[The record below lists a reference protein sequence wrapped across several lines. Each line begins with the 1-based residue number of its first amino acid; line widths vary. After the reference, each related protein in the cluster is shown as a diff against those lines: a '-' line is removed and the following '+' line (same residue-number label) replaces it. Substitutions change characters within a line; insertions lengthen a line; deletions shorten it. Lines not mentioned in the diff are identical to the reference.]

1 MNAIRTPHSLSLLG
15 VLAIASLSLANP
27 ARAQVAAVP
36 VVAEQTADQAWSEIK
51 GDTYDQRDQFM
62 AGVNRLSGR
71 LDGQIRTLRAKRA
84 SMNADTKD
92 WDFAM
97 KDVDNSRSLL
107 SSRID
112 ELKQA
117 VTPETWI
124 SARDNIG
131 DAWTRAEVAIDKM
144 HTTVTS

>member
-1 MNAIRTPHSLSLLG
+1 MNAIRASRSLCLLG
-15 VLAIASLSLANP
+15 VLATASLSLSNP
-27 ARAQVAAVP
+27 AAAQVAAVP

-62 AGVNRLSGR
+62 SGVNRLSAR
-71 LDGQIRTLRAKRA
+71 LDNQIRTLRAKRA
-84 SMNADTKD
+84 GMNSDTKD

-97 KDVDNSRSLL
+97 KDVDESRSLL
-107 SSRID
+107 TSRMS

-131 DAWTRAEVAIDKM
+131 DAWARAEAAVDKM